1 MEYLVNSEA
10 LALNVPCSFIING
23 NIPARSDTE
32 RIAGRI
38 ELINPYSLI
47 HSLIP
52 LIGPLYSE
60 FCRDVFT
67 YKGQRV
73 LEAGDI
79 LKRPTYAR
87 TLRIIANA
95 GNADPMYKGVLG
107 EQMVKDVN
115 AHGGQ
120 FMMDDFKNY
129 KVRFRDA
136 IEQPFGKGKIIT
148 TPPPTSGP
156 VLSLVLNILKG
167 TQVG

>member
-1 MEYLVNSEA
+1 MSFTKRFSKTDLSIC
-10 LALNVPCSFIING
+10 LNLS
-23 NIPARSDTE
+23 
-32 RIAGRI
+32 
-38 ELINPYSLI
+38 
-47 HSLIP
+47 P
-52 LIGPLYSE
+52 LMRHFSKSSRE
-60 FCRDVFT
+60 VFT
-67 YKGQRV
+67 YKGRRV
-73 LEAGDI
+73 LEEGDI

-95 GNADPMYKGVLG
+95 GNADPVYKGVLG
-107 EQMVKDVN
+107 QQMVKDIN

-136 IEQPFGKGKIIT
+136 IEQPFGKGKLIT

-167 TQVG
+167 TRFKMHKLFQTCEQIVTSLFTNC